1 MSDTLSIEVTN
12 KFTGEIFTVEVD
24 PYKLDSLVEALVQ
37 VQEQRKALDKLEFD
51 LKNILEEDH
60 LAKNE
65 YRPLASSL
73 GYDVRY
79 IQSATKVYD
88 AEVVYSHLDPDMLLT
103 SGVLAVSNTKLEKL
117 MADLVRKNQLP
128 QEDSN
133 AILGSVQTK
142 QRKPYV
148 KLEKVSNKEITR

>member
-1 MSDTLSIEVTN
+1 MSDLLKLEVAN

-24 PYKLDSLVEALVQ
+24 PYKLDSLVEALIQ
-37 VQEQRKALDKLEFD
+37 VQKQRKALDELEFD

-60 LAKNE
+60 LAKND

-79 IQSATKVYD
+79 IQSATKVYN
-88 AEVVYSHLDPDMLLT
+88 AEVVFSHLDPDMLLT
-103 SGVLAVSNTKLEKL
+103 SGALAVSNTKLESL
-117 MADLVRKNQLP
+117 MADLVRKNELP
-128 QEDSN
+128 SEDSQ
-133 AILGSVQTK
+133 AILNSVQTK

-148 KLEKVSNKEITR
+148 KLEKVSKGAK